1 MDIKSTPMRTTLS
14 FTLSILFH
22 VSLVAGGAVLGAF
35 FANNPQAP
43 QAKGEQSYEVTV
55 SEATAAPAAEQK
67 AEPVVADI
75 AVPTE
80 PTPPP
85 PVLAKAPAP
94 AKASVPVKAK
104 ARTAAP
110 AKKIVA
116 INFSETKAEPQAVVE
131 VNETLNESSETQE
144 EVAVTPNQEESLVKS
159 EDIKLEEV
167 KEESLSAEAP
177 AIATAEEVAEQKA
190 EESKSEQ
197 SEALEKLAPAA
208 SANAESAA
216 APTQSAPVAKTGS
229 PTGTETADAQATDTP
244 ATKEA
249 PQNFLTLKQ
258 APNNRPPSY
267 PKELRLQ
274 QVQGKGQLKYYVN
287 KDGRVGE
294 MELTQSTGSPELD
307 KVALD
312 SFSKYKFIPGQEGY
326 TVHNFEFSLKG
337 PAEPEG
343 RRLRTTLNK

>member
-1 MDIKSTPMRTTLS
+1 MDIKSNPMRTTLS

-67 AEPVVADI
+67 AEPVVADV

-85 PVLAKAPAP
+85 PVVAKAPAP
-94 AKASVPVKAK
+94 AKAKAK
-104 ARTAAP
+104 PATP

-116 INFSETKAEPQAVVE
+116 IDFSETKTEPQAVVE
-131 VNETLNESSETQE
+131 VNETLNESNETQE
-144 EVAVTPNQEESLVKS
+144 EVAATPVQEEPLVKS
-159 EDIKLEEV
+159 EDIQSEEV
-167 KEESLSAEAP
+167 KEETLSTEAP
-177 AIATAEEVAEQKA
+177 AVATAEEVAEQKA

-197 SEALEKLAPAA
+197 IEALEKLAPAA

-216 APTQSAPVAKTGS
+216 APAQSAPVAKTGS
-229 PTGTETADAQATDTP
+229 PTGTEAADAP

-287 KDGRVGE
+287 KDGRVGQ
-294 MELTQSTGSPELD
+294 MELTQSTGSQELD
-307 KVALD
+307 KAALD

-337 PAEPEG
+337 PAEPEA